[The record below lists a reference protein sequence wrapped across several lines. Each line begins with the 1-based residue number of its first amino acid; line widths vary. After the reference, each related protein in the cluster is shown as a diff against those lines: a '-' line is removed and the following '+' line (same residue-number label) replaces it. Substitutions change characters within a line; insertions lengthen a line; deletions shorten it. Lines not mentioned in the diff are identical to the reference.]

1 MENIPTLE
9 QQIEELEREHAQRER
24 IYPRWINA
32 AKPKLSPNVANQ
44 RQARLRAAI
53 ETLRAYHVLRT
64 EGICDG
70 QLHLRITDDAH
81 HSIQVAL
88 AARDKAR
95 RP

>member
-1 MENIPTLE
+1 MATEPTLE

-32 AKPKLSPNVANQ
+32 SKPKLSPNVAAL

-53 ETLRAYHVLRT
+53 ASLRRLK
-64 EGICDG
+64 DG
-70 QLHLRITDDAH
+70 DDG
-81 HSIQVAL
+81 
-88 AARDKAR
+88 KE